1 MPIISQACSCGII
14 CNQGTFSSMPSG
26 DSFSHSKFELK
37 TYPIFGMTFFWTFLS
52 NFVCM
57 TTIGLSTNLI
67 WLKFPTAFKGAT
79 KLNDFLISL
88 KVEIWKEF
96 LTTSQ
101 CLSRS
106 AGNEFLFNAKS
117 VFFDGGWQF
126 RIVLYKKAFRK

>member
-52 NFVCM
+52 NVVCM
-57 TTIGLSTNLI
+57 TTIGLTTNLI

-88 KVEIWKEF
+88 KVEIGKNFWQHLNGY
-96 LTTSQ
+96 LTQQEMNFYSLQ
-101 CLSRS
+101 
-106 AGNEFLFNAKS
+106 NQ
-117 VFFDGGWQF
+117 FFRRWLAVSNY
-126 RIVLYKKAFRK
+126 II

>member
-57 TTIGLSTNLI
+57 TTIGLTTNLI
-67 WLKFPTAFKGAT
+67 WMKFPPAFKGAT
-79 KLNDFLISL
+79 KLNDFLISW
-88 KVEIWKEF
+88 KVEIGKNFWQH
-96 LTTSQ
+96 L
-101 CLSRS
+101 
-106 AGNEFLFNAKS
+106 NAYLAQQEMNFYS
-117 VFFDGGWQF
+117 LQNQFFRRWLAVSNYF
-126 RIVLYKKAFRK
+126 I